1 MKMRKIT
8 AFAAAIIAVIAAFAI
23 TPSVKTVS
31 YADEASSATF
41 VYSYESYDNTEI
53 VKKVFGLEDVKDL
66 GEDTYYFAYA
76 KKGSTDDVEKDVS
89 VSSGKTTFLCE
100 AGTYEMSVYS
110 LDEEKTNR
118 TDVEGYG
125 KKEFKIIN
133 SSDVAETSMRYV
145 SDVKTA
151 MEAYLGSSDAEN
163 KDTKTVYGVLNAN
176 DKKLGDSFTYPDL
189 TNLIV
194 SDYFDYS
201 ALKSNLTLNYCQ
213 PGSSSFTS
221 TSSKSFKLN
230 GIGTYSFYITGK
242 DPIGKGIIEVDSEK
256 HERKVVDGV
265 DGWYVKDTEDLVCP
279 IISFEFSAIKKP
291 RITLEKP
298 EKCFIGLL
306 YKDVSSII
314 TVEATNE
321 SKVYTLY
328 YSETELSASFK
339 AENSDK
345 NWNDDGI
352 DYLKSKATLIADDAD
367 EKFSTSTLNFTPQ
380 KKGYYYV
387 VCEVADNYGKVAI
400 VTDPITVAGEYR
412 EVSYEREF
420 LKYNWVSVLFFCIAV
435 LCFIGLML
443 VIFIKP
449 KDKTNA
455 ADTDVTPTAKK

>member
-8 AFAAAIIAVIAAFAI
+8 AFAAAIIALIAAFAI
-23 TPSVKTVS
+23 IPSVKTVT
-31 YADEASSATF
+31 YADEVSSATF

-53 VKKVFGLEDVKDL
+53 VKKVFGIDDVKKL
-66 GEDTYYFAYA
+66 GEGTYYFAYT
-76 KKGSTDDVEKDVS
+76 KKGDTGDVEKDVS
-89 VSSGKTTFLCE
+89 VSGGKTTFLC
-100 AGTYEMSVYS
+100 APGLYEMSVYS
-110 LDEEKTNR
+110 LKEDNR
-118 TDVEGYG
+118 LDVEGYG
-125 KKEFKIIN
+125 KKEFKVIEAN
-133 SSDVAETSMRYV
+133 DVKGSSMKYV
-145 SDVKTA
+145 SDVKDKIA
-151 MEAYLGSSDAEN
+151 EYLGSSDAEN

-242 DPIGKGIIEVDSEK
+242 DPIGKGTIEVDSEK
-256 HERKVVDGV
+256 HERKVVKGV
-265 DGWYVKDTEDLVCP
+265 DGWYVKGTEELVCP

-298 EKCFIGLL
+298 EKCFVGLL

-321 SKVYTLY
+321 SKLYTLY

-400 VTDPITVAGEYR
+400 VTDPITVAGEYK

-435 LCFIGLML
+435 LCFIGLVL

>member
-23 TPSVKTVS
+23 APSIKTVS
-31 YADEASSATF
+31 YADEALSASF

-53 VKKVFGLEDVKDL
+53 VKKVFGLKDVKDF
-66 GEDTYYFAYA
+66 GEGTYYFAYA
-76 KKGSTDDVEKDVS
+76 KQGSTEEVGKDLS
-89 VSSGKTTFLCE
+89 VSSGKTTFLCQ

-110 LDEEKTNR
+110 LNEDKTTR
-118 TDVEGYG
+118 TEVEGYG
-125 KKEFKIIN
+125 KKEFNVIN
-133 SSDVAETSMRYV
+133 DSEVAEDSMKYV
-145 SDVKTA
+145 SDKA
-151 MEAYLGSSDAEN
+151 AIEKYLGSSDAEN
-163 KDTKTVYGVLNAN
+163 KDTATVYGVLNAN
-176 DKKLGDSFTYPDL
+176 DKKLNDSFTYPDL

-230 GIGTYSFYITGK
+230 AIGTYSFYVTGK
-242 DPIGKGIIEVDSEK
+242 DPIGKGKIEVDTEK
-256 HERKVVDGV
+256 HERKVVGGV
-265 DGWYVKDTEDLVCP
+265 DGWYVKDTDTLVCP
-279 IISFEFSAIKKP
+279 IFSFEFSTIKKP

-321 SKVYTLY
+321 SKVYNLY

-339 AENSDK
+339 AENSGK

-352 DYLKSKATLIADDAD
+352 EYLKSKAKLITDDAD

-380 KKGYYYV
+380 GKGYYYV

-400 VTDPITVAGEYR
+400 VTDPIAVAGEYR

-420 LKYNWVSVLFFCIAV
+420 LKYNWVSVMFFCIAI

-455 ADTDVTPTAKK
+455 ADSDVTPTAKK

>member
-8 AFAAAIIAVIAAFAI
+8 AFIAAIIAIIAAFAI
-23 TPSVKTVS
+23 IPSVKTVS
-31 YADEASSATF
+31 YADDESSSAAF
-41 VYSYESYDNTEI
+41 IYSYESYDNTEI
-53 VKKVFGLEDVKDL
+53 VKKVFGLESVKDL
-66 GEDTYYFAYA
+66 GDGTYYFAYN
-76 KKGSTDDVEKDVS
+76 KQGSEVEKDLS
-89 VSSGKTTFLCE
+89 VSSGKTTFLCA

-110 LDEEKTNR
+110 LDEEKTTR

-125 KKEFKIIN
+125 KKTFEIIN
-133 SSDVAETSMRYV
+133 ADEVEETSMSYV
-145 SDVKTA
+145 SDVKDKIA
-151 MEAYLGSSDAEN
+151 AYLGSTDADN
-163 KDTKTVYGVLNAN
+163 KDTATVYGVLNAN

-201 ALKSNLTLNYCQ
+201 VLKSNLTLNYCQ

-230 GIGTYSFYITGK
+230 GIGTYSFYITGT
-242 DPIGKGIIEVDSEK
+242 DPIGKGKIEVDSEK
-256 HERKVVDGV
+256 HERKDVDGV
-265 DGWYVKDTEDLVCP
+265 DGWYDKETGKLVCP
-279 IISFEFSAIKKP
+279 IISFEFSAIKSP

-306 YKDVSSII
+306 YKDVSSVI

-328 YSETELSASFK
+328 YSDTELSAAFK
-339 AENSDK
+339 AESSDK
-345 NWNDDGI
+345 SWNDDGI
-352 DYLKSKATLIADDAD
+352 EYLKSKATLIADDAD

-400 VTDPITVAGEYR
+400 VTDPITVAGEYK
-412 EVSYEREF
+412 EVTYEKEF
-420 LKYNWVSVLFFCIAV
+420 LKYNWVSVMFFCIAI
-435 LCFIGLML
+435 LCFIALML

-449 KDKTNA
+449 KDKTA
-455 ADTDVTPTAKK
+455 ADDTDVTPTAKK